1 MIVWTA
7 EHEAAFLGLKS
18 YLSEVPLLYKP
29 VPGEM
34 LYVYLAAS
42 STAVSS
48 VLIRKDSDCEYPVYY
63 AGKGYTG
70 AESNYPDIERVAL
83 ALLKPETS
91 GRLIKWAIELGE
103 FDIKYQ
109 PRTAIKGQAAADFIS
124 ESIPSHGPDKEPPQ
138 PLAAN
143 PPPPNTWRLYVD
155 GASNKKTSGAGILLI
170 SPDDQVYQYALK
182 FSFKA
187 SNNAAEYE
195 ALIAGLQIAREL
207 GVQHLSIFSDS
218 QLVVNQVSGNFE
230 AKEPHMSSYQALAR
244 ALVQRFTSY
253 IFTQIPR
260 AENDKADALAKLAS
274 TSPNPTYGATKVE
287 ILAGPST
294 SKTVSE
300 IFSVD
305 HTTSWM
311 DPILK
316 YMVYGLAPDDKV
328 EARRLQLRSD
338 RYTIMNGKLY
348 RRGHCFPNLK
358 CVTQEEGHKIMKDIH
373 AGVCG
378 NHAGARSLEHKTLR
392 AGYFWP
398 TMSALAQ
405 TISGSCHKCQ
415 MYANIP
421 RAPPIAL
428 SILLAPW
435 PFCQWGLDLIGKLP
449 TVVGQFKYVIVAV
462 NYQTKWVE
470 AEPLVAITT
479 EKVKSFLWKNIY
491 CRFGVPDT
499 IVTDNGTQFDND
511 ELRAYTQNL
520 GTKILY
526 ASPAHPQTNG
536 QSPRIEYFNAGT
548 NSDGLHLDAD
558 LLEER
563 RDVAHMHN
571 LANKRRIARYYD
583 AKVQSRTLKLGD

>member
-1 MIVWTA
+1 
-7 EHEAAFLGLKS
+7 
-18 YLSEVPLLYKP
+18 
-29 VPGEM
+29 
-34 LYVYLAAS
+34 
-42 STAVSS
+42 
-48 VLIRKDSDCEYPVYY
+48 
-63 AGKGYTG
+63 
-70 AESNYPDIERVAL
+70 
-83 ALLKPETS
+83 KPETS

-124 ESIPSHGPDKEPPQ
+124 ESIPSH
-138 PLAAN
+138 N
-143 PPPPNTWRLYVD
+143 PPPGSPEPPAPDPPPPSTWRLYVD
-155 GASNKKTSGAGILLI
+155 GASNKKTSGTGILLI
-170 SPDDQVYQYALK
+170 SPNDQVYEYALK
-182 FSFKA
+182 FAFKA

-230 AKEPHMSSYQALAR
+230 TKEPHMSSYQALAR

-260 AENDKADALAKLAS
+260 AENDKADALAKIAA
-274 TSPNPTYGATKVE
+274 TSPSPTYGATKVE
-287 ILAGPST
+287 ILERPST

-300 IFSVD
+300 IFTVD
-305 HTTSWM
+305 HTASWM

-316 YMVYGLAPDDKV
+316 YMVDGLAPDDKV
-328 EARRLQLRSD
+328 EARRLQLRSA

-348 RRGHCFPNLK
+348 RRGHCFPNLE
-358 CVTQEEGHKIMKDIH
+358 CVTSEDGHKIMKDIH

-378 NHAGARSLEHKTLR
+378 NHVGARSLAHKTLR

-405 TISGSCHKCQ
+405 TISSSCHKCQ

-435 PFCQWGLDLIGKLP
+435 LFCQWGLDLIGKLP
-449 TVVGQFKYVIVAV
+449 TAVGQFKYAIVAV
-462 NYQTKWVE
+462 DYQTKWVE

-479 EKVKSFLWKNIY
+479 EKVKNFLWKNIY

-511 ELRAYTQNL
+511 ELRAYTENL
-520 GTKILY
+520 GTTILY

-536 QSPRIEYFNAGT
+536 Q
-548 NSDGLHLDAD
+548 
-558 LLEER
+558 
-563 RDVAHMHN
+563 
-571 LANKRRIARYYD
+571 
-583 AKVQSRTLKLGD
+583 